1 MSDATVRAPAARDG
15 LTMCIAFPGRVL
27 ALDAAD
33 AVVDVDGRR
42 RRASLRMRADVAVG
56 DWVLV
61 GAGSVLRRLEADEAA
76 QISATL
82 KAAIASTDARLAAM
96 TQGGSP

>member
-1 MSDATVRAPAARDG
+1 
-15 LTMCIAFPGRVL
+15 MCISFPGRVL
-27 ALDAAD
+27 AVDQAD
-33 AVVDVDGRR
+33 AIVEIDGRQ

-61 GAGSVLRRLEADEAA
+61 GAGSVLRRLDPDEAA
-76 QISATL
+76 QISSTL

-96 TQGGSP
+96 TPGGTT

>member
-1 MSDATVRAPAARDG
+1 
-15 LTMCIAFPGRVL
+15 MCIAFPGRVL
-27 ALDAAD
+27 AID
-33 AVVDVDGRR
+33 DVDAIVEIDGRQ

-96 TQGGSP
+96 TQGGST

>member
-1 MSDATVRAPAARDG
+1 
-15 LTMCIAFPGRVL
+15 MCISYPGLVL
-27 ALDAAD
+27 QIDHDA
-33 AVVDVDGRR
+33 AVVDIDGRR

-76 QISATL
+76 QISSTL
-82 KAAIASTDARLAAM
+82 RAAIAPTDARLPAM
-96 TQGGSP
+96 NQGGSS